1 MKKSYNLLLLSF
13 LVLATPFLG
22 YAQNVGVD
30 VASPVQKLDV
40 AGGLR
45 IGTTVNGVA
54 GSIRWNGTNFQ
65 VHNGTTWINFGGGE
79 VNSVTAGNGLLGG
92 GTGGALTL
100 DVNVDGTTIQIN
112 ADILRV
118 PSGGISTTQI
128 LDGTILTGDISTGGV
143 TSSNILDGT
152 ILATDIA
159 TGAVATAE
167 ILDATI
173 LPADVAAGAVNTV
186 LSTNS
191 SGVVGWNNPATLTT
205 VLQDRDADTRIN
217 VDNGGSPDDDHI
229 RMTTVNVERVT
240 IDNTGEVGIGTNTP
254 NRNLHVVDATGGKVL
269 VSRGDVNTNLGET
282 LGEIMFDS
290 EDDTD
295 PSTVDA
301 SAVIRG
307 IAAENHGNSN
317 KGGDLAFLTKQIAAG
332 GSTTAATERMRIL
345 STGNVGIGTTTPG
358 FKLHVAGDFHP
369 DGKIVVQDQVDGG
382 SARGIWLWDEA
393 DSNWGVYMGQ
403 SGAGKSLSGGTAV
416 GGGGF
421 AAHAIRT
428 RVANAASQGIIFE
441 NSAESLLF
449 SVRGSDGQTYH
460 KGNVGINTDP
470 SAKLHILV
478 ADDQNDNPANN
489 GIYVQSNDVSG
500 DNGDAIITARVAG
513 AGGGDPFFSMDV
525 TGVAGWTMGLDNS
538 DADKLKFANSWSNP
552 GINTRLTIQTD
563 GNVGVGD
570 DSPSYKL
577 EVYGTTHLSR
587 DNAAE
592 CCAGGDATLSIAES
606 TTSTG
611 RRASIQFHN
620 GGEAEGKIQLAQGYN
635 MAGLPYTNRRMHFFD
650 NQNNGLGLELE
661 GNLFYGNN
669 SSRTQTRDN
678 NTLAG
683 NSDGVLSGFYETS
696 SATIAEGYPENA
708 SWYHLIDTR
717 HSSSGNNYAMQIA
730 GSFFD
735 QDFWVRKTNGNGATA
750 WSKMVTSNTL
760 FTTFIQWGRTDC
772 PASSSVSLIY
782 SGYAG
787 GSHAGH
793 SGSGSNLLCLSPSPD
808 WTGSSVNDADHNGGL
823 VYGVEWEASGY
834 GVAPLAGFQNY
845 DARCGQCLVTGNSAT
860 LMVPGTVAC
869 PAGWARQYWGY
880 LMSSHYTQQKSE
892 FVCVANNPTAN
903 GSNGS
908 SDGNLWYPVE
918 TELGALQP
926 PYVQNRELVC
936 AVCTR

>member
-269 VSRGDVNTNLGET
+269 VSRGDASTNLGET

-295 PSTVDA
+295 PSSVDA

-317 KGGDLAFLTKQIAAG
+317 KGGDLAFLTKQIAGGGGAG
-332 GSTTAATERMRIL
+332 VATEQMRIL
-345 STGNVGIGTTTPG
+345 STGNVGIGTTAPAQ
-358 FKLHVAGDFHP
+358 KLDVAGTAQFSGDVFIGVAAGTNNDLWLSDRLIDWDNAGYYVDP
-369 DGKIVVQDQVDGG
+369 GSNSVMNEIEADLGTITDPSYTFLGNANTGMFSPGADQV
-382 SARGIWLWDEA
+382 AFT
-393 DSNWGVYMGQ
+393 N
-403 SGAGKSLSGGTAV
+403 GGTETV
-416 GGGGF
+416 R
-421 AAHAIRT
+421 IL
-428 RVANAASQGIIFE
+428 AN
-441 NSAESLLF
+441 
-449 SVRGSDGQTYH
+449 
-460 KGNVGINTDP
+460 GNVGIGLTNPTYKFHVNG
-470 SAKLHILV
+470 KLKTTGINETSDERLKKSILPIEKPLQMIEDLRGVTYYWRRDEFPDQEFEADMQYGLIAQEVEKVLPELV
-478 ADDQNDNPANN
+478 ATDSEGWKSIEYSHLVPILLEAIKEQQELIKNLKT
-489 GIYVQSNDVSG
+489 QSSMNQQELESTKAQLTNQGVEFMNRLNSLQSRFELL
-500 DNGDAIITARVAG
+500 ITR
-513 AGGGDPFFSMDV
+513 
-525 TGVAGWTMGLDNS
+525 GVEQ
-538 DADKLKFANSWSNP
+538 ANSRP
-552 GINTRLTIQTD
+552 
-563 GNVGVGD
+563 
-570 DSPSYKL
+570 
-577 EVYGTTHLSR
+577 
-587 DNAAE
+587 AE
-592 CCAGGDATLSIAES
+592 
-606 TTSTG
+606 
-611 RRASIQFHN
+611 
-620 GGEAEGKIQLAQGYN
+620 
-635 MAGLPYTNRRMHFFD
+635 
-650 NQNNGLGLELE
+650 
-661 GNLFYGNN
+661 
-669 SSRTQTRDN
+669 
-678 NTLAG
+678 
-683 NSDGVLSGFYETS
+683 
-696 SATIAEGYPENA
+696 
-708 SWYHLIDTR
+708 
-717 HSSSGNNYAMQIA
+717 
-730 GSFFD
+730 
-735 QDFWVRKTNGNGATA
+735 
-750 WSKMVTSNTL
+750 
-760 FTTFIQWGRTDC
+760 
-772 PASSSVSLIY
+772 
-782 SGYAG
+782 
-787 GSHAGH
+787 
-793 SGSGSNLLCLSPSPD
+793 
-808 WTGSSVNDADHNGGL
+808 
-823 VYGVEWEASGY
+823 
-834 GVAPLAGFQNY
+834 
-845 DARCGQCLVTGNSAT
+845 
-860 LMVPGTVAC
+860 
-869 PAGWARQYWGY
+869 
-880 LMSSHYTQQKSE
+880 
-892 FVCVANNPTAN
+892 
-903 GSNGS
+903 
-908 SDGNLWYPVE
+908 
-918 TELGALQP
+918 
-926 PYVQNRELVC
+926 
-936 AVCTR
+936 